1 MSFISATN
9 TVTVVSSSGIEV
21 EAIVVSNSPKKIRVN
36 MQGVAMDFRNDAKG
50 NWTAKFSGLSFTL
63 LKQ

>member
-1 MSFISATN
+1 MSFTSE
-9 TVTVVSSSGIEV
+9 TVTIISDAGVEAQAVVVSSST
-21 EAIVVSNSPKKIRVN
+21 SKIRVN